1 MNSKE
6 NIEID
11 MIKTVNS
18 NAMMYCFSVLLI
30 IIITAAAA
38 AVAVIPTP
46 TVFAQESIV
55 SVQTDDNHYDEGD
68 TIVISGVV
76 TTIISNTPVTLQ
88 VYFEGNIQD
97 IAQITVAQDGSYSH
111 TILAE
116 GARWGN
122 QGKYSVTVAYGK
134 GNTAET
140 VFTYSP
146 KSEIIT
152 TSNHFEVSAG
162 SHGTFDVDYT
172 IVGGAVDNME
182 IEYSSLALKVEITAT
197 ADEGSITLD
206 LPRDFIGAENEN
218 GRDEIWIVLID
229 NIPVSYSES
238 GLQEDSRIITISFE
252 EGDSDILIIG
262 TYVVPEFGTVAMMV
276 ILVIGV
282 TATVLVLNSNNKFQ
296 IITKF

>member
-1 MNSKE
+1 
-6 NIEID
+6 

-18 NAMMYCFSVLLI
+18 NAMMYCFAVLLI
-30 IIITAAAA
+30 ITITITA
-38 AVAVIPTP
+38 VSTP
-46 TVFAQESIV
+46 TVLAQESIV

-68 TIVISGVV
+68 TIAISGAVN
-76 TTIISNTPVTLQ
+76 TIISNTPVTLQ

-116 GARWGN
+116 GARWNN
-122 QGKYSVTVAYGK
+122 QGEYSVTVTYGK

-146 KSEIIT
+146 KSERIT
-152 TSNHFEVSAG
+152 TINHFEVSAG

-172 IVGGAVDNME
+172 IVGGTVDNME
-182 IEYSSLALKVEITAT
+182 IEYSSLALRVDIIAT
-197 ADEGSITLD
+197 DEGSITLD

-229 NIPVSYSES
+229 NIPASYSES
-238 GLQEDSRIITISFE
+238 GVQEDSRVITINFE
-252 EGDSDILIIG
+252 EGDANILVIG
-262 TYVVPEFGTVAMMV
+262 TYVVPEFGTVTMMM
-276 ILVIGV
+276 ILIAGV
-282 TATVLVLNSNNKFQ
+282 TAAVLAVRRNSKFQ
-296 IITKF
+296 LITKF

>member
-1 MNSKE
+1 
-6 NIEID
+6 

-30 IIITAAAA
+30 IIITATT
-38 AVAVIPTP
+38 AVTIIPTA

-55 SVQTDDNHYDEGD
+55 SVKTDDSHYDEGD

-88 VYFEGNIQD
+88 VYFEDNIQD

-116 GARWGN
+116 GARWNN
-122 QGKYSVTVAYGK
+122 QGEYSVTVAYGK

-162 SHGTFDVDYT
+162 NQGTFDVDYT
-172 IVGGAVDNME
+172 IVGGTVDNME
-182 IEYSSLALKVEITAT
+182 IEYSSLALKVEIIAT
-197 ADEGSITLD
+197 DEGTITLD
-206 LPRDFIGAENEN
+206 LPREFIGAEKEN
-218 GRDEIWIVLID
+218 GRDEIWIILID

-238 GLQEDSRIITISFE
+238 GLQEDSRVITISFE
-252 EGDSDILIIG
+252 EGDSDILVIG
-262 TYVVPEFGTVAMMV
+262 TYVVPEFGTVAMMI
-276 ILVIGV
+276 ILIIGV
-282 TATVLVLNSNNKFQ
+282 TATVLVFKGNNKFQ